1 MCAKKGEKILECIY
15 VPKDKQLTLKI
26 AEEIDEH
33 TTEKLRRKIDNEIT
47 RFLPRKVIFD
57 FSNVAFM
64 DSAGIGMLLGRYKVI
79 KMLGGQLELMNVN
92 KQVEKVFEISGIL
105 KIIPLIKNNEEN
117 VGQMEAKMV
126 GIYDNEM
133 KLEFVSKSSNEAFAR
148 ITVAAFAAQLDPTI
162 DELSDI
168 KTAVSEAVTNSI
180 IHGYD
185 DEDGIVKIEA
195 N

>member
-1 MCAKKGEKILECIY
+1 MECIY
-15 VPKDKQLTLKI
+15 VPREKQLTLKI
-26 AEEIDEH
+26 SEEIDES

-57 FSNVAFM
+57 FSDVSFM

-117 VGQMEAKMV
+117 VG
-126 GIYDNEM
+126 
-133 KLEFVSKSSNEAFAR
+133 
-148 ITVAAFAAQLDPTI
+148 
-162 DELSDI
+162 
-168 KTAVSEAVTNSI
+168 
-180 IHGYD
+180 
-185 DEDGIVKIEA
+185 
-195 N
+195 